1 MEQLGGFTLLITG
14 LILFSSS
21 STASFNSDKR
31 PTISGAELHEGQ
43 NQMSIIEHDM
53 LHKYIK
59 LIKMLE

>member
-14 LILFSSS
+14 FILFSSS

-43 NQMSIIEHDM
+43 GQNQMSIIEHDM
-53 LHKYIK
+53 
-59 LIKMLE
+59 